1 MKKLVLGLLA
11 PLGATLLV
19 NGGAANAT
27 TVTINVGGT
36 DYNVTAVTDTFADLL
51 TTYGNPPSRMPWYN
65 DSSLADSFATA
76 LNDQLGDQLV
86 DQSGTGFTLSPLFG
100 YSESSGT
107 TTFSAWDI
115 EAPTL
120 YSAGDVDS
128 ATEYIY
134 AILEPVTPPV
144 ATPGPVPLLG
154 AAAAFSASR
163 RLRRRISRQTFT
175 L

>member
-51 TTYGNPPSRMPWYN
+51 TTYGNPPS
-65 DSSLADSFATA
+65 
-76 LNDQLGDQLV
+76 QLGDQLV